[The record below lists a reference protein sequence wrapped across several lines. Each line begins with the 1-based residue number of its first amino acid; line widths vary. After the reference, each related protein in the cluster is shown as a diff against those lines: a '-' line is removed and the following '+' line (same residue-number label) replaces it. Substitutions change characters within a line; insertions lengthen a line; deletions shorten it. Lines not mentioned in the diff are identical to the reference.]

1 MDTITLQEALA
12 GFTAN
17 ESAAL
22 GSYIGLSS
30 GGAGQKQSIAALA
43 KVAGEQ
49 YTEQHNGY
57 IAPDGGSVQLPR
69 GVYLFGQAYYGFGL
83 ASFGQSTIDDHTGV
97 QTKLNISFE
106 RVSSA
111 TIKVTNNR
119 GNNVYTYYK
128 LLWHLS

>member
-43 KVAGEQ
+43 KVAGGLKYQGVVTGTLAELEQ
-49 YTEQHNGY
+49 S
-57 IAPDGGSVQLPR
+57 IAFVRFSDHKPSDIPSDNFDFSYVITF
-69 GVYLFGQAYYGFGL
+69 YLSSDLRLQFCI
-83 ASFGQSTIDDHTGV
+83 SNT
-97 QTKLNISFE
+97 NISY
-106 RVSSA
+106 RRRYGASYSA
-111 TIKVTNNR
+111 WTT
-119 GNNVYTYYK
+119 
-128 LLWHLS
+128 LL